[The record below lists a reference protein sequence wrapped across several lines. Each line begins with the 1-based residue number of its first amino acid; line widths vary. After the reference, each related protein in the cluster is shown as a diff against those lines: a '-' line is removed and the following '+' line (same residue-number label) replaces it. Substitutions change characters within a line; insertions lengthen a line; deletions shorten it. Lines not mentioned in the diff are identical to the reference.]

1 MWWSLEFNSL
11 GIFCFEWY
19 YGSDDSMFVHFIL
32 QCKLS
37 NFVHKPWGASS
48 YYLEQSSWSYHN
60 IYLSF
65 GILFV
70 VHLVA
75 CFICWSFLTSLS
87 FLQSL
92 ILSIVWFLPTIRH
105 WICAFDSTQ
114 IMRNAHD
121 MDELSLYWPSKFF
134 THFGNWCQWGRSLEG
149 LREFGYVFALCLS
162 MCLYC
167 IASCCFA

>member
-1 MWWSLEFNSL
+1 MWWSLEFDSL

-37 NFVHKPWGASS
+37 SFVHKPWGASS

-65 GILFV
+65 GIFFV

-75 CFICWSFLTSLS
+75 CFICWSFLTLLS
-87 FLQSL
+87 FCNLWSYL
-92 ILSIVWFLPTIRH
+92 W
-105 WICAFDSTQ
+105 CDSFR
-114 IMRNAHD
+114 I
-121 MDELSLYWPSKFF
+121 FVI
-134 THFGNWCQWGRSLEG
+134 
-149 LREFGYVFALCLS
+149 GYVHLIPLKLWEMHTLWRNSHYIGLLNFSPISA
-162 MCLYC
+162 
-167 IASCCFA
+167 IGANGGEVWRV

>member
-1 MWWSLEFNSL
+1 MILWEWWFHVCALYTPMQ
-11 GIFCFEWY
+11 IVY
-19 YGSDDSMFVHFIL
+19 
-32 QCKLS
+32 
-37 NFVHKPWGASS
+37 FVHKPWGASS
-48 YYLEQSSWSYHN
+48 YYLEHVSWSYHN

-65 GILFV
+65 GIFFGSFDCLLHLLKLLDFV
-70 VHLVA
+70 
-75 CFICWSFLTSLS
+75 I

-92 ILSIVWFLPTIRH
+92 ILSIVWFLPNIRH
-105 WICAFDSTQ
+105 WIRAFDSTQ
-114 IMRNAHD
+114 IMRNAHA
-121 MDELSLYWPSKFF
+121 MEELSLYWPSKFF